1 MSTNFSIGNFKNQ
14 KNKLQKNARS
24 FFPKSKNLRSSQTK
38 IQVEESKN
46 IDKNGNNRGF
56 ASKKR
61 TKIDYQDKVLNL
73 QLNLGAKE
81 YFPNKEK
88 LKNQE
93 KEKEEKEEREKKQQE
108 KEQKLKN
115 EYIYSYEYLIQ
126 FETWE
131 VSNQT
136 EFLPEDT
143 LKHINGMKEYLKET
157 EQYYS
162 MEKFKN
168 NYSNCNTSKSSSS
181 SNINFSMEQW
191 ARKDYTK
198 ENEAAEENK
207 KKFEEN
213 DKKDSVKKEL
223 RSILNIITKDNYDET
238 KIQILEIIK
247 ENVEYQEQFL
257 NIFFIKAVMEKSYAE
272 LYAKLCKYLNKMLPQ
287 KTKKSEKSKNIST
300 IFRDK
305 LIGKCREV
313 FKTKNYD
320 EFIKEKEPK
329 EREIKLKKFIIG
341 NVNFIT
347 ELIKIKM
354 LSKKIIPDCIDYV
367 FERYEKEDSYL
378 KLIYAQ
384 AIVLFT
390 DKFGSLVNSEKS
402 KKSEETE
409 NFKKKIED
417 IFEKLEKI
425 KNDKDLPSHI
435 KYIIIN
441 LIEKKN
447 NNYEESKFEKSLRA
461 KSKKELEEELELK
474 EKIIKEEIK
483 QFEEKDKEQIEIN
496 EKIKTDLN
504 EYKEFIEEEGNS
516 EKYPW
521 SITTELYDEK
531 LKKFDDIL
539 EGYLISSAEFIE
551 KKTSNVKYAMEYIKE
566 LVGYYNEKMNAEEKK
581 DLQKRVFNLFDV
593 VNDLSYETP
602 KIFDVYSYVIY
613 IFIEYNIIEIKNLE
627 NIFREEFDI
636 NDISTI
642 NKIFLNIYE
651 YHKSDS
657 FKKELKKFRFINEN
671 KEIFQW
677 IYSLKDKNK

>member
-1 MSTNFSIGNFKNQ
+1 MSTNYSIGNFKNQ

-24 FFPKSKNLRSSQTK
+24 FFPKSKLRSSQTK
-38 IQVEESKN
+38 IQVEESKKTDIN
-46 IDKNGNNRGF
+46 ENNKGF
-56 ASKKR
+56 VPKKR
-61 TKIDYQDKVLNL
+61 RKNDNQDKFSNL
-73 QLNLGAKE
+73 QLNLSAKE

-93 KEKEEKEEREKKQQE
+93 KEKEEKEEREKIQQE

-136 EFLPEDT
+136 EFLPEAT
-143 LKHINGMKEYLKET
+143 LKHINGMKEHLKEI
-157 EQYYS
+157 EQYYPK
-162 MEKFKN
+162 EKFKN

-181 SNINFSMEQW
+181 SNISFSMEQW

-223 RSILNIITKDNYDET
+223 RSILNIMTKDNYDET
-238 KIQILEIIK
+238 KSQILEIIK
-247 ENVEYQEQFL
+247 ENVEYQEKFL

-272 LYAKLCKYLNKMLPQ
+272 LYANLCKYLNKMLPQ
-287 KTKKSEKSKNIST
+287 KIKKSEKSKNIST

-313 FKTKNYD
+313 FKTKNFDKY
-320 EFIKEKEPK
+320 IKEKEPK

-390 DKFGSLVNSEKS
+390 DKFGSLVNSEKN
-402 KKSEETE
+402 KKSEEIE
-409 NFKKKIED
+409 KFKKKIED
-417 IFEKLEKI
+417 IFEKLETI
-425 KNDKDLPSHI
+425 KNDKDLPGHI

-483 QFEEKDKEQIEIN
+483 QFEEKEKEQIEIN

-539 EGYLISSAEFIE
+539 EGYLISSADFIE
-551 KKTSNVKYAMEYIKE
+551 KKSSNAKYAMEYIKE

-602 KIFDVYSYVIY
+602 KIFDIYSYVIS
-613 IFIEYNIIEIKNLE
+613 IFIEYNIIEITNLE

-642 NKIFLNIYE
+642 NKVFLNIYE

-657 FKKELKKFRFINEN
+657 FKKELKKFKFINKN

-677 IYSLKDKNK
+677 IFNHKDKNK